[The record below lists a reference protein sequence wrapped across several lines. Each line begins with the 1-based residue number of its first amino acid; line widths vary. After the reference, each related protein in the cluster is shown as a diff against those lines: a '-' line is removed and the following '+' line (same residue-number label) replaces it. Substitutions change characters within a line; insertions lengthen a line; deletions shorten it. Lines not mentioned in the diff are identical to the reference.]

1 MRIAVTGQHG
11 QVAQALQALGPQ
23 CGATV
28 VCLARPE
35 VDLADD
41 RDLLEPFR
49 RVAPDVIVSAA
60 AYTAVDRA
68 ESEPDLARAINARA
82 PALIAAA
89 ASALKVPLIHLSTD
103 YVFDG
108 TKTSPWIET
117 DLPGPVSVY
126 GATKLAGERAVLAT
140 ASDCAILRV
149 AWIYSPYGSNF
160 VKTMVR
166 LAGTNDAVR
175 VVDDQHG
182 APTSAHEIAAGILQ
196 VAANLV
202 AEPGRTELRGVFHM
216 GAAGATTWAGFAEA
230 IFEGIAARGGRR
242 VSVIRIP
249 TTDYP
254 LPARRPN
261 NSVLN
266 STKLTQLHGVALEDW
281 REPLEPVLDAL
292 LTAS

>member
-23 CGATV
+23 WGATV

-35 VDLADD
+35 IDLADD

-49 RVAPDVIVSAA
+49 RVEPDVIVSAA

-82 PALIAAA
+82 PARIAAA

-108 TKTSPWIET
+108 TKTSPWSET
-117 DLPGPVSVY
+117 DVPGPVSVY

-140 ASDCAILRV
+140 ASDCVVLRV
-149 AWIYSPYGSNF
+149 AWIYSPFGNNF

-182 APTSAHEIAAGILQ
+182 APTSAQSVAAGVLQ
-196 VAANLV
+196 VASNLL
-202 AEPGRTELRGVFHM
+202 AEPRRAELRGVFHM
-216 GAAGATTWAGFAEA
+216 GAAGETTWAGFAEA

-242 VSVIRIP
+242 VSVIPIP

-254 LPARRPN
+254 LPARRPH

-266 STKLTQLHGVALEDW
+266 SAKLAALHGVALEHW
-281 REPLEPVLDAL
+281 RGPLDPVLEAL